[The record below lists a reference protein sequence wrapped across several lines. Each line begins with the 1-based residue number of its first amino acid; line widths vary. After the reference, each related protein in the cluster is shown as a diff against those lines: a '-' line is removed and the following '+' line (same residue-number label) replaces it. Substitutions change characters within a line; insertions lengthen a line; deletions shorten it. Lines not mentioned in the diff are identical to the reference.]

1 MKHSTLRHENSK
13 TSEIY
18 SPSLDDPEQK
28 VVNHTIQLSNAS
40 GFHVNPQSITN
51 LFVGLKSK
59 PLTLLVGPSNTGK
72 IAAVQN
78 LAKGLFG
85 DDPLRCQM
93 MVGHSWWANQCTDTI
108 QFTEAQTRW
117 NSNKI
122 FELIQEASLP
132 ENAQQIYM
140 ACLTRISPAELNEFF
155 SEVAFQLQHDRIMR
169 IASTHLSEP
178 ISFPRNFFLIGTMDV
193 NQFKWLGEDLIS
205 ETSLIHW
212 TSDDKISLDLS
223 TGKENIGKGEKA
235 FLRSCLRNLQA
246 AFQKL
251 YTLLRSQHETFF
263 PLFQTSKVLQKHKI
277 LVPNSMFH
285 SAMVYIA
292 NSWSFKGTGLF
303 SLGTSINLDIAL
315 DHAIAQT
322 YLLPIEDKLMDSAV
336 LRKNLQSILNDRF
349 PRSSDLVRCMG

>member
-1 MKHSTLRHENSK
+1 MKHSTLRRENSN

-18 SPSLDDPEQK
+18 NPSLNDTEQK
-28 VVNHTIQLSNAS
+28 VINQTIQLSNAS
-40 GFHVNPQSITN
+40 SFHVHPQSITN
-51 LFVGLKSK
+51 LFIGLKSR

-72 IAAVQN
+72 IASVKN
-78 LAKGLFG
+78 LAKGLIG

-93 MVGHSWWANQCTDTI
+93 MDGHSWWANQCTDTV

-117 NSNKI
+117 NSDKI

-132 ENAQQIYM
+132 ENAQKIYM

-155 SEVAFQLQHDRIMR
+155 SEVAFQLQHDQIMR
-169 IASTHLSEP
+169 IASIHLSEP
-178 ISFPRNFFLIGTMDV
+178 IPFPRNFFLIGTMDI
-193 NQFKWLGEDLIS
+193 NQFKWLSDDLIS
-205 ETSLIHW
+205 KTSLIHW
-212 TSDDKISLDLS
+212 TSDDSISTNLS
-223 TGKENIGKGEKA
+223 TGKDNIDNGEKA

-246 AFQKL
+246 AIQKL
-251 YTLLRSQHETFF
+251 YTLLRSQRETFF
-263 PLFQTSKVLQKHKI
+263 PLFQTSRVLQKHKI

-292 NSWSFKGTGLF
+292 NSWSAKGTGLF
-303 SLGTSINLDIAL
+303 SLNTSTNLDIAL

-322 YLLPIEDKLMDSAV
+322 YLLPIEDKLVDSAV